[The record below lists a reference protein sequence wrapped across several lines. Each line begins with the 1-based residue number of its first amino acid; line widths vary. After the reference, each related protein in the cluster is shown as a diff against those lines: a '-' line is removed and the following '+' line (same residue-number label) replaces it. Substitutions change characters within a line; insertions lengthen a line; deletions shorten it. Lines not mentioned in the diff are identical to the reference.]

1 MPTPHL
7 ADPHDAAQLLA
18 LVDAL
23 VRELHPGAMRRAT
36 LDCAL
41 DRDLGL
47 DSLSRVE
54 LLARIERHYGVRLPT
69 TVLDSA
75 ETPRDLLAAL
85 ADAPAGSPLSQAT
98 RRATGDAP
106 ASTSTVTDPVSE
118 PSAGMPSGAATL
130 LEVLDW
136 HLARHPERCHVRFLA
151 GDDEVETLS
160 HAELANGAR
169 KVAAALRGLGVQPGD
184 CVALMLPTGLD
195 FFRSFFGILFAGA
208 VPVPMYPP
216 ARPAQIEEHLRRQA
230 GILRNCAAPVLITF
244 DRVRPLASALAGLA
258 PELVH
263 VTTPAA
269 LAASPAASAPA
280 VASAP
285 RHPARAR
292 ELALIQYTSGST
304 GDPKG
309 VALSHAN
316 LLANIR
322 AWGLAAKV
330 EARDV
335 CVSWLPLYHDMGLI
349 GTWLGSLYHGCTLV
363 LMSPLDFLARPERWL
378 WAIHH
383 YRGTVTAA
391 PNFAYELCVKRLAGT
406 DLAGLDLSSWRLAA
420 NGAEP
425 VNPDTL
431 ERFAHAFA
439 PYGLN
444 AGSLTPVYGLAEC
457 SVGLCVPPPGRGVRI
472 DRVERTPLTRE
483 GHALA
488 ADGAAGTGAH
498 DDGGEVLRL
507 VSCGPPLPGHE
518 LRIVD
523 AEGRPLPER
532 HVGELEF
539 RGPSATAGYYRNAAA
554 SAALFHDG
562 WLVTGDHAY
571 LADGELYITG
581 RAKELIIRA
590 GRNLYPY
597 DLEQAIG
604 DLPGVRKG
612 CVAVFGVSD
621 PTSGEERLVVVAETR
636 LEDQAERQALEAGI
650 VAAAMTQLDLAPDA
664 IVLAPPHAVLKTSSG
679 KIRRAA
685 VREAWLAGRLGEPVR
700 AAWLQVLR
708 LHTAS
713 LAGRIGKRARALP
726 GVLYAVWAWAWFA
739 PLATLAAIGI
749 IGLPGLGQRWALA
762 HRLARLYRWL
772 CACPLRIE
780 GLDKLPAGNCILVAN
795 HASYIDGFV
804 LAATLPHPV
813 RFIAK
818 TELRAQPLLRTL
830 LERMGTVFVDRFD
843 TRQSLED
850 ARTLATH
857 AEAGVPLLFFA
868 EGTFGPEEGLRAFR
882 LGAFQVAA
890 RQGLPVVPVA
900 LAGTRAVLRSG
911 GWQPQRGRLG
921 VSICAPLQPAGEDWH
936 DLLAL
941 RDAVR
946 ARILAHCGEHDALQD

>member
-391 PNFAYELCVKRLAGT
+391 PNFAYELCIKRLAGT

-539 RGPSATAGYYRNAAA
+539 RGPSATAGYYRNPAA

-664 IVLAPPHAVLKTSSG
+664 IVLAPRMRSSRPPVARSAAPRCARPGWPGAWVSRCVRRGCRCYACTPPAWPAASASGHARCRAFSTPSGPGPGSRRWPPSPPSASSACPG
-679 KIRRAA
+679 S
-685 VREAWLAGRLGEPVR
+685 VSAGRSP
-700 AAWLQVLR
+700 
-708 LHTAS
+708 TAS
-713 LAGRIGKRARALP
+713 PASTAGYAPARCGSKAWTSCPRATASWSPTTPATSTASYSPPRCHIRCASSPRPSCAPSRCCAPCSSAWAPYSSTASTPGRAWKMHARSPHMPKPACRCCSLPKAPSGPRRGCAPSASAPSRSLHARACQWCRSHSRARAP
-726 GVLYAVWAWAWFA
+726 YCAAAV
-739 PLATLAAIGI
+739 G
-749 IGLPGLGQRWALA
+749 
-762 HRLARLYRWL
+762 
-772 CACPLRIE
+772 
-780 GLDKLPAGNCILVAN
+780 
-795 HASYIDGFV
+795 S
-804 LAATLPHPV
+804 
-813 RFIAK
+813 
-818 TELRAQPLLRTL
+818 
-830 LERMGTVFVDRFD
+830 
-843 TRQSLED
+843 
-850 ARTLATH
+850 
-857 AEAGVPLLFFA
+857 
-868 EGTFGPEEGLRAFR
+868 
-882 LGAFQVAA
+882 
-890 RQGLPVVPVA
+890 
-900 LAGTRAVLRSG
+900 RSAG
-911 GWQPQRGRLG
+911 GW
-921 VSICAPLQPAGEDWH
+921 A
-936 DLLAL
+936 
-941 RDAVR
+941 
-946 ARILAHCGEHDALQD
+946 